1 MLRVLICDK
10 LPVVRSGLRALLE
23 GANIEVIDATDSGL
37 HAIMLARRVRP
48 DVVITGLE
56 LLSLDGIELIRRL
69 SGPDDIPSPRV
80 VVYLMTDSDEVVREA
95 LHAGASGVLLWGTGR
110 EELVSAVRAAANG
123 EAVLTPAIAR
133 RLVDWFRH
141 RHAEP
146 EPNLSRLV
154 ATLSPREREVLLLLA
169 QGMQPDEIAGE
180 LFIGVTTVRTHIY
193 RLRGKLDVRDR
204 AQLVTFAYRAGLTQ
218 PA

>member
-10 LPVVRSGLRALLE
+10 LPVVRSGLRALLA
-23 GANIEVIDATDSGL
+23 GADIEVIEATDSGL
-37 HAIMLARRVRP
+37 HAVMLARRVRP

-56 LLSLDGIELIRRL
+56 LLSLDGVELIRRL
-69 SGPDDIPSPRV
+69 TGPDDVPSPRV
-80 VVYLMTDSDEVVREA
+80 IVYLMTDSDEVVREA

-123 EAVLTPAIAR
+123 EAVLTPAIAQ
-133 RLVDWFRH
+133 RLVDWFR
-141 RHAEP
+141 RGHAEP
-146 EPNLSRLV
+146 EPTLSRLV

-169 QGMQPDEIAGE
+169 RGMQPDEIAGE
-180 LFIGVTTVRTHIY
+180 LFIGVTTVRTHIH